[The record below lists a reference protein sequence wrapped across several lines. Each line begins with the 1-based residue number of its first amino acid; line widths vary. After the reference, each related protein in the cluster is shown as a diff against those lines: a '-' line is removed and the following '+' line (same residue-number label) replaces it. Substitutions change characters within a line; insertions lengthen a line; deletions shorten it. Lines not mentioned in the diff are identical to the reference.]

1 MVCSSGTYTFSGDGQ
16 KCVGYKTLLVGVEL
30 QISTV
35 EMRQMRHWQVVGA
48 PTPLPCATSGTY
60 TLRAMKH
67 LFWCKTEIFRSGT
80 ANQYCGNKIYTKTQ
94 ETRGLQAQVVV
105 MLFQQP

>member
-35 EMRQMRHWQVVGA
+35 EMRQMRHWQVVGG
-48 PTPLPCATSGTY
+48 PNTVTMCNFRHLYFKGNETPVL
-60 TLRAMKH
+60 
-67 LFWCKTEIFRSGT
+67 
-80 ANQYCGNKIYTKTQ
+80 
-94 ETRGLQAQVVV
+94 V
-105 MLFQQP
+105 